1 LYSDEETINN
11 QRDFLADIA
20 RDESIK
26 QSTRELSV
34 KLILLL
40 GNARASGEDY
50 LVAYN
55 IIKECQLNT
64 SIRNELSI
72 SALLDNDVSTSA
84 SSTEKE
90 FKKIEDSSKEV
101 QILTG
106 FAPDISYYSRSGLTF
121 DENYAYITN

>member
-1 LYSDEETINN
+1 MYSDEETINN